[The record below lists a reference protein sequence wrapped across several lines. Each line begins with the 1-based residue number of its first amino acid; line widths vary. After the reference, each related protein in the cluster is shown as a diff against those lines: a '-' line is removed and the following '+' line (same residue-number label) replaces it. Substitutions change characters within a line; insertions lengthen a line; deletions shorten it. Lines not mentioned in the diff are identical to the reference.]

1 MSILSTA
8 QFWIATGERAVKTA
22 GQTAVAFLT
31 ADVTGIL
38 EVDPIHAASVV
49 GLAVVVSV
57 ATSLGSIPVSGEG
70 PSAVRAETLNTPR
83 VNTHRADI

>member
-1 MSILSTA
+1 MLFRSA

-38 EVDPIHAASVV
+38 EVDPIQAASVV

-57 ATSLGSIPVSGEG
+57 TTSLGSIPISGDG
-70 PSAVRAETLNTPR
+70 PSAVRAESLNTPR